1 MTATGLKYYAAIILS
16 VFISSGVWAQIPF
29 ESSGTPSTMSY
40 YWGDQR
46 VKLTVNPGQ
55 FALYIPPSSEDDAPV
70 KLNRL
75 LESQGIVLAEELIEE
90 TPYPGLVFI
99 KDLNGDLF
107 QSLSKLESGWVS
119 PCLDY
124 RGKLHIPTQQFLV
137 SLTSYESSVYQR
149 FVDNSGLRLIREFS
163 STKPLF
169 LVETNHAPIDF
180 ESALEEISSIEG
192 VASVSPNFIMHLK
205 GMAAPNDPGYS
216 SQWHLNNTGQQGTL
230 GVDIEA
236 ESAWGIATGGAN
248 VVIAIIDEGVDVN
261 HEDLAPNIVAGHDSV
276 TIQASPG
283 GIPGNCDVNDS
294 HGTGCAG
301 LAAAR
306 GNNGIGI
313 SGVAW
318 NAQIQ
323 PVRMGFGNH
332 WTQNDWIIDSL
343 TWSTDNGAD
352 ILSNSW
358 GGGAPSTAES
368 NTMDYALSVGR
379 NGLGCLLV
387 FASGNESAGVS
398 FPAAYSQTVAV
409 GASSPCDEIKSIS
422 SCDGENFWGSNT
434 GPQQSVV
441 APGVLMVTTDITG
454 PSGMVNGD
462 YTSSF
467 NGTSSAT
474 PVVAGALAVILSHDP
489 TLSAATAVDILQI
502 AADDQVGPTGQD
514 GPGFDDNFGHGRLN
528 LANMLALMGGPASP
542 TNLACSET
550 GAGVQISWTPG
561 ETYDQ
566 VVVRRDGVLLSTLGG
581 NATGFLDVNTP
592 AGQHTWEIQ
601 GFVGGTPSLSV
612 NCSLFLIG
620 NAKDLIWS
628 PGTGTV
634 NSGLNFGNDLVQ
646 TGREAILT
654 SNLSAFQ
661 DLDVFDRIWVMLG
674 MYPNNHQISEAES
687 ASLVTFLTNGVGGK
701 AIYMEGGD
709 TWFFDPQRPIHA
721 QFGITA
727 TSDGAS
733 VDDLATVTGFAT
745 TGCDLSGLSLT
756 YTGEN
761 SWVDRISAN
770 VGSAVV
776 QSNETPAYDV
786 AIYRENGGQLTL
798 GVSYENGGL
807 VDGTGTRL
815 QLVEALL
822 ACMGGTLIA
831 PTDLACLPSGSS
843 VTLSWTNAGNWD
855 SIEVVTDGGTPLV
868 LPASATTTTINGLG
882 IGSHTFE
889 VSSIIGT
896 EVSIPAACSIGIAPD
911 GPANMSCTPLGS
923 NVQLSWSNP
932 VAYDSMEVLRNSN
945 VIANLVGA
953 PTSFTDIDPGS
964 GTHGYFVRG
973 LLNGVDSNASSCG
986 VFIPPN
992 PVQGLSCQVTGVTAA
1007 ISWTNGDTYDNVQVR
1022 RNGLL
1027 IATLAGAATT
1037 FQDQPGSGSH
1047 QWSILGVLQSVSS
1060 SEVVCNGTVVPL
1072 APSNLVCSTSGAN
1085 VDLSWS
1091 NPQSYSS
1098 LIVSRDGLDVA
1109 TLSGVSTTY
1118 GENPGPGSFSYSIR
1132 AIAGGVES
1140 TSVSCGVIRNPQSV
1154 SNLDCQF
1161 SGSTATLIWSP
1172 EAGLT
1177 SILVERNGSLIG
1189 TLAGDASFYQENS
1202 PPSGQVLYS
1211 ITPIAGTLSGAATD
1225 CSISVPPGP
1234 VINLVCS
1241 SPADFSAQLNWS
1253 APANLTSIEVRRN
1266 GTLLSTLPG
1275 SEVSFTDSTAPGG
1288 VQSYSLTTITA
1299 GVQGGSTSCLVD
1311 VTVPSAPVCSFSA
1324 DVTSGTSPLQV
1335 QFTDGSTGLVSS
1347 WEWDFGDG
1355 ITSNQQNPQ
1364 HVFNAPSVYSVSLTV
1379 TGPGGSDSALLN
1391 ITVTEPA
1398 PVAGFSANVVSGIA
1412 PLIVQFS
1419 DLSTGNIN
1427 SRSWTFGD
1435 SNTSTIQ
1442 NPEHTYVAP
1451 GIYSVSLSVV
1461 GPGGSDT
1468 STQTGFIEVLAA
1480 PEFVRGDANGDG
1492 RSDISDAIQILEFMF
1507 FTGVASCESALDLDD
1522 DGTVGIADAIG
1533 KLTQIFQGTLTP
1545 TAPYPDCGS
1554 DPTSDGLTC
1563 SSQSTCP

>member
-236 ESAWGIATGGAN
+236 EAAWGIATGGAN

-261 HEDLAPNIVAGHDSV
+261 HEDLAPNMVAGHDSV

-323 PVRMGFGNH
+323 PVRLGFGNH
-332 WTQNDWIIDSL
+332 WTQNDWIIDAL

-368 NTMDYALSVGR
+368 NTMDYSLSVGR

-434 GPQQSVV
+434 GPQQSIV

-454 PSGMVNGD
+454 ATGMVNGD
-462 YTSSF
+462 YTTTF

-502 AADDQVGPTGQD
+502 AADDQVGPVGQD

-542 TNLACSET
+542 TNLTCSET
-550 GAGVQISWTPG
+550 GVGVQISWTPG
-561 ETYDQ
+561 EAYDQ
-566 VVVRRDGVLLSTLGG
+566 VIVRRDGALLSTLGG

-592 AGQHTWEIQ
+592 AGQHTWEVQ

-654 SNLSAFQ
+654 SNLTAFQ

-674 MYPNNHQISEAES
+674 MFPNNHQITEAES

-701 AIYMEGGD
+701 ALYMEGGD

-727 TSDGAS
+727 LSDGAS
-733 VDDLATVTGFAT
+733 ADDLATVTGFAT

-770 VGSAVV
+770 VDSAVV
-776 QSNETPAYDV
+776 QSNQAPAYDV
-786 AIYRENGGQLTL
+786 AVFRDNGGQLTL
-798 GVSYENGGL
+798 GASYENGGL
-807 VDGTGTRL
+807 IDGTGTRS

-831 PTDLACLPSGSS
+831 PTDLTCSPNGSS
-843 VTLSWTNAGNWD
+843 VTLTWTNAGNWD

-868 LPASATTTTINGLG
+868 LPASATTTTITGLG

-911 GPANMSCTPLGS
+911 GPTNLSCNPFGS
-923 NVQLSWSNP
+923 NVQISWSNP
-932 VAYDSMEVLRNSN
+932 ITYDSIEILRNSI
-945 VIANLVGA
+945 VIASLAGS
-953 PTSFTDIDPGS
+953 PTSYTDVSPGS

-973 LLNGVDSNASSCG
+973 LLSGVDSNASSCG

-992 PVQGLSCQVTGVTAA
+992 PVQGLSCQITGVTAA
-1007 ISWTNGDTYDNVQVR
+1007 ISWTNGDTYDDIQVR
-1022 RNGLL
+1022 RGGLL
-1027 IATLAGAATT
+1027 IATLAGTATT

-1060 SEVVCNGTVVPL
+1060 SEVGCSGTVVPI

-1085 VDLSWS
+1085 ANLSWS
-1091 NPQSYSS
+1091 NSQSYSS

-1109 TLSGVSTTY
+1109 TLAGTSISFV
-1118 GENPGPGSFSYSIR
+1118 ENPGPGSFSYSIR
-1132 AIAGGVES
+1132 AIAGGIES
-1140 TSVSCGVIRNPQSV
+1140 SAVSCAVIRNPQGV

-1161 SGSTATLIWSP
+1161 SGSTATLIWTA

-1177 SILVERNGSLIG
+1177 SILIERNGSLVA
-1189 TLAGDASFYQENS
+1189 TLGGNASFYQENS
-1202 PPSGQVLYS
+1202 PPSGQTSYS
-1211 ITPIAGTLSGAATD
+1211 ITPIAASLSGTATN

-1234 VINLVCS
+1234 VTNLVCS
-1241 SPADFSAQLNWS
+1241 SPADFSAQLSWS

-1266 GTLLSTLPG
+1266 GDLLSTLVG
-1275 SEVSFTDSTAPGG
+1275 TAESFTDSTAPGG
-1288 VQSYSLTTITA
+1288 LQSYSLTTISA
-1299 GVQGGSTSCLVD
+1299 SIQGGSTSCLVD
-1311 VTVPSAPVCSFSA
+1311 VSIPSAPVCSMSA

-1335 QFTDGSTGLVSS
+1335 QFTDGSTGSITS

-1355 ITSNQQNPQ
+1355 VTSNQQNPQ
-1364 HVFNAPSVYSVSLTV
+1364 HVFNAPAIYPVSLTV
-1379 TGPGGSDSALLN
+1379 TGPGGFDSASLN

-1398 PVAGFSANVVSGIA
+1398 PVAEFSASVVSGTA
-1412 PLIVQFS
+1412 PLTVQFS
-1419 DLSTGNIN
+1419 DLSTGSIN

-1435 SNTSTIQ
+1435 SNSSTIQ
-1442 NPEHTYVAP
+1442 NPEHTYVSP
-1451 GIYSVSLSVV
+1451 GVYSVSLSVV
-1461 GPGGSDT
+1461 GPGGSDN
-1468 STQTGFIEVLAA
+1468 STQAALIEVLAA
-1480 PEFVRGDANGDG
+1480 PVFVRGDANSDG
-1492 RSDISDAIQILEFMF
+1492 RSDISDAIQILEYMF
-1507 FTGVASCESALDLDD
+1507 FSGVASCESALDLDD
-1522 DGTVGIADAIG
+1522 DGVVGIADAIG
-1533 KLTQIFQGTLTP
+1533 KLTQVFQGTLTP
-1545 TAPYPDCGS
+1545 AAPFPDCGS
-1554 DPTSDGLTC
+1554 DPTLDGLTC